1 MKQNVLHQ
9 YLEDK
14 VAEYSKE
21 VKELTERYDGGQW
34 DELYLSIAEENL
46 EKYTRLLNVYL
57 ENNK

>member
-1 MKQNVLHQ
+1 MKSDILGQ

-14 VAEYSKE
+14 VAEYTKE
-21 VKELTERYDGGQW
+21 VKELTDRYDGGQW

>member
-1 MKQNVLHQ
+1 MKSDILGQ